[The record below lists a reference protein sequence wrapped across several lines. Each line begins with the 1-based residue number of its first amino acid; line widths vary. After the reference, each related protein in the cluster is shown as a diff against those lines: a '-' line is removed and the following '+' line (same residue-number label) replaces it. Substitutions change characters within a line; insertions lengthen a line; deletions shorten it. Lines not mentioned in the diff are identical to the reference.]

1 MKRVLLSGLLLLVSF
16 SLFAAGARGRD
27 EGPWTLRFGH
37 VLSPA
42 DIPHYHMEQWARNV
56 RDATDG
62 MVNIEVF
69 HSAQLG
75 VEEDV
80 LEQIRAG
87 ANMGWH
93 TDFARLG
100 SYVGPLAAPNASF
113 FVGSLEEAMRLQYSP
128 TLRRYLD
135 QLSSQFGFY
144 VVSFLWSQAERHVF
158 AQRPARTPAEMAGML
173 IRSPPAPIWVES
185 VNALGVTATP
195 LAWGE
200 IYTGI
205 ASGVV
210 DGAEVGFMPGRNL
223 RLYEVT
229 NYVME
234 TGHIFL
240 LNTLVVS
247 SAWLDRLPANYRR
260 IVIDE
265 ANRSGLNSSRMHLQ
279 RGREAL
285 QELIDNGMTFI
296 PREQLDIDAFRA
308 ASVQAYQRLGL
319 LEVRD
324 AIHAEIGLR

>member
-1 MKRVLLSGLLLLVSF
+1 MKRLFLSGLLLLMCFTLSV
-16 SLFAAGARGRD
+16 AGGRARN
-27 EGPWTLRFGH
+27 EALWTLRFGH

-56 RDATDG
+56 RDATNG
-62 MVNIEVF
+62 MVNIEIF
-69 HSAQLG
+69 HSARLG

-100 SYVGPLAAPNASF
+100 TYIGPLSVPNASF
-113 FVGSLEEAMRLQYSP
+113 FVENLEEAMRLQYSP
-128 TLRRYLD
+128 TLQKYLE
-135 QLSSQFGFY
+135 QLSSEFGFS

-158 AQRPARTPAEMAGML
+158 ANRPARNPAEMAGLL
-173 IRSPPAPIWVES
+173 IRSPPAPVWVES

-200 IYTGI
+200 IFTGI

-210 DGAEVGFMPGRNL
+210 DGVEVGFMPGRNL
-223 RLYEVT
+223 RLYT
-229 NYVME
+229 ITDYVME

-247 SAWLDRLPANYRR
+247 SVWLDRLPVNYRR

-285 QELIDNGMTFI
+285 QELIENGMTFI
-296 PREQLDIDAFRA
+296 PREDLDIDAFRR
-308 ASVQAYQRLGL
+308 ASVQAYERLGL
-319 LEVRD
+319 LEIRD